1 MRMAEM
7 AGQKDVPEENS
18 VLSDGVAQEF
28 EHGKLV
34 EENTS
39 YQIVLKQTSPGSSS
53 NRLSRKLTRRSSS
66 LENSNSCEKDLVDC
80 QKKLIDCQQENTK
93 LNEELLGVSLLKNK
107 LADLLKREN
116 EEKVRLEKQQNF
128 FQNQVLAASF
138 ERDQLMSEV
147 DKFHRKEEEMSESI
161 AELQERLHETKSKY
175 SEEKNSRTELQDE
188 LERLKHEVI
197 LYRKVVDKF
206 WNVRAQATQE
216 QESEKNEERSMILL
230 QEDEGFWSYGDQ
242 NKIYHDQVTKAQEDV
257 VVLQRE
263 LDACQNSLVICQR
276 EKLEESNARKH
287 SETAFLDCKMQ
298 LIALANKVDSELEQ
312 LSLIKASLKEEM
324 SAFFLEQMKEI
335 LSLQEA
341 LQNTFAQEKG
351 ITEDKPDFRTA
362 GGSLNESRDID
373 IDTTCNFEDPME
385 EETSIDEN
393 ADYIQASND
402 DNKAALAQAL
412 QEKVAALLLLSQ
424 QEERHLVESNA
435 VVRLESEI
443 SSLKQQLF
451 QVTNEKVD
459 ALMELA
465 QVHGKLHKLQD
476 TSKDTLSNGQLS
488 SIEDHHLF
496 CMVDKNPTSPDS
508 TKRASMQGYWKHLWL
523 KGPELGLRTKSLSHM
538 LTLRSS
544 KETDPDC
551 LSRLRAENATLRE
564 AITNIRHLCKASN
577 RLRLTIAR
585 VAADSNVQ
593 TESSIQAAA
602 KSVDGV
608 ISEALHLK
616 VSLHNSLPVDDLE
629 WNSIGSPLARAS
641 EANPDSS
648 DYDAND
654 DLHIVSFFGLEV
666 LRLVLLAAQLQKRCL
681 GQNLV

>member
-373 IDTTCNFEDPME
+373 IDTTCNFEDPMIE
-385 EETSIDEN
+385 KKIDGGN
-393 ADYIQASND
+393 TDVS
-402 DNKAALAQAL
+402 
-412 QEKVAALLLLSQ
+412 KVAALLLLSQ